1 MPGPAETFNY
11 MLMGFIVIL
20 GVLGLYLLSIGVR
33 IRNLHRDQEVLA
45 ALEERESSPTQANHA
60 ALADDRSQ

>member
-1 MPGPAETFNY
+1 MTGPAETFTY

-20 GVLGLYLLSIGVR
+20 GVLGLYLFSIGIR

-45 ALEERESSPTQANHA
+45 SLEARESSSIQVNHA
-60 ALADDRSQ
+60 ANDGSE